1 MHLVPES
8 LGDDRV
14 GQLDVGGHARRLARR
29 QSHRLDLGE
38 QEAAGEN
45 HFGKELQ
52 GDSGSQIQ
60 GDTSPRQQPIPS
72 TWIWDVPPSCLGSR
86 LLQ

>member
-29 QSHRLDLGE
+29 QSHGLDLGE
-38 QEAAGEN
+38 QEAAGEDN
-45 HFGKELQ
+45 FGKELQ
-52 GDSGSQIQ
+52 GVSGRQIQ
-60 GDTSPRQQPIPS
+60 GDTSPRQNLPS
-72 TWIWDVPPSCLGSR
+72 TWIWDVPPSCLGGG
-86 LLQ
+86 

>member
-29 QSHRLDLGE
+29 QSHGLDFGE
-38 QEAAGEN
+38 QEAAGEDIFSN
-45 HFGKELQ
+45 ELQ
-52 GDSGSQIQ
+52 GDSGSL
-60 GDTSPRQQPIPS
+60 TP
-72 TWIWDVPPSCLGSR
+72 
-86 LLQ
+86 LLA